1 MYICIIQTC
10 YLCEGD
16 IPEGDHVAQRNPSSL
31 KYDVSI
37 SSGVTDK
44 NKINYRSMQDYD
56 LFLYMVQFPHLY
68 LKEMAVKL
76 NRHEHNFHIL
86 KILLLEQVSLQCQI
100 TCIKRGGG
108 GESRFTTI

>member
-1 MYICIIQTC
+1 MRDC
-10 YLCEGD
+10 
-16 IPEGDHVAQRNPSSL
+16 
-31 KYDVSI
+31 
-37 SSGVTDK
+37 
-44 NKINYRSMQDYD
+44 D

-68 LKEMAVKL
+68 LKEMAVKS

-108 GESRFTTI
+108 NRVLPQCELHYLNKQIIVHYRSNEYNL